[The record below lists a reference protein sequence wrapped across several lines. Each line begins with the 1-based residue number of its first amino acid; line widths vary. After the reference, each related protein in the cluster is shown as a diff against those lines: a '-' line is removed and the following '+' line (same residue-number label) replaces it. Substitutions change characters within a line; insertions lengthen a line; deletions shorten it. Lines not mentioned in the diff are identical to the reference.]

1 MVKYNITCFFF
12 MGQRVY
18 TKRRFLK
25 PYISG
30 INRVKL
36 KRLLIYSLSIGVGRK
51 PGFLFRIKKVI

>member
-1 MVKYNITCFFF
+1 